1 MNIQINRLGKIL
13 QGDEKG
19 YYIKIIDDLDNTG
32 SFLILTFPDIDM
44 KKGFDNWVKDKRSLE
59 GYFMESNWLIEW
71 L

>member
-19 YYIKIIDDLDNTG
+19 YYIKIVDDLENTG
-32 SFLILTFPDIDM
+32 GFLILTSPDLDM
-44 KKGFDNWVKDKRSLE
+44 KKGFDNWVNDKESLK
-59 GYFMESNWLIEW
+59 GYFMESNWIIEW

>member
-32 SFLILTFPDIDM
+32 SFLILTSPDIDM

>member
-32 SFLILTFPDIDM
+32 SFLILTSPDIDM

-59 GYFMESNWLIEW
+59 GYFMESNWLFEW

>member
-32 SFLILTFPDIDM
+32 SFLILTSPDIDM

-59 GYFMESNWLIEW
+59 RYFMESNWLIEW

>member
-32 SFLILTFPDIDM
+32 SFLILTSPDINM

-59 GYFMESNWLIEW
+59 GYFIESNWLIEW